1 LPYAEA
7 AAAHTLALP
16 MYPELTEQQ
25 QTRVVSAIA
34 DHVKSA

>member
-1 LPYAEA
+1 
-7 AAAHTLALP
+7 

-25 QTRVVSAIA
+25 QARVVSAIA